1 MKIII
6 TENQHSL
13 LRRYSMIE
21 DEVYKQ
27 MNISNPCY
35 YKDYFDF
42 DRYKR
47 DMINSSVNE
56 VVGDFDIDERSWE
69 NFTNT
74 LSNKLNGVIRRYYNK
89 VIKEN
94 CRDRW

>member
-1 MKIII
+1 
-6 TENQHSL
+6 
-13 LRRYSMIE
+13 MIE

-27 MNISNPCY
+27 MDISNPCY

-47 DMINSSVNE
+47 DIIQSSLNNVLDNDGSNVNQR
-56 VVGDFDIDERSWE
+56 VWE
-69 NFTNT
+69 NFSDT
-74 LSNKLNGVIRRYYNK
+74 LTNKLNGVIRRYYNK

>member
-1 MKIII
+1 
-6 TENQHSL
+6 
-13 LRRYSMIE
+13 MIE

-35 YKDYFDF
+35 YNAYFDF

-47 DMINSSVNE
+47 DMVNSSVNE
-56 VVGDFDIDERSWE
+56 VVGDFDIDKRECE
-69 NFTNT
+69 NLTET
-74 LSNKLNGVIRRYYNK
+74 LSYKLNGVIRRYYNK
-89 VIKEN
+89 FIKEN

>member
-1 MKIII
+1 MKFII
-6 TENQHSL
+6 TENQHIL

-21 DEVYKQ
+21 DEVYNR
-27 MNISNPCY
+27 MNMSDPCY
-35 YKDYFDF
+35 YKDYHDF

-47 DMINSSVNE
+47 DVINSSVNE
-56 VVGDFDIDERSWE
+56 IVGDFDIDERVWE

-74 LSNKLNGVIRRYYNK
+74 LSNKLNGIIRRYYNK